1 MKWIV
6 SGFFASALG
15 LAAWSANAAPATFN
29 IDPAHSSVVF
39 SVVHLGV
46 SRTTGRF
53 LGLQGK
59 FSYDAANI
67 ADSHAELSIDAS
79 SVDTGHAERDQ
90 HLKSP
95 DFFDIAQF
103 PRITFST
110 TGVSGDADKFSLDG
124 TVTMLGVSRPIHFSV
139 EKIGEGRDP
148 WGGKRA
154 GFVATGKI
162 RRSDFG
168 MNFMPGA
175 VGDEVALSIQ
185 IEGLQQR

>member
-1 MKWIV
+1 MKWVV
-6 SGFFASALG
+6 SGFLASVLG
-15 LAAWSANAAPATFN
+15 LAACSANAAPAAYDV
-29 IDPAHSSVVF
+29 DPAHSSVVF
-39 SVVHLGV
+39 SVAHLGL

-67 ADSHAELSIDAS
+67 AASHAELSIDAG

-95 DFFDIAQF
+95 DFFDAGQF
-103 PRITFST
+103 PRIVFSS
-110 TGVSGDADKFSLDG
+110 TGVSGDANRFSLDG

-154 GFVATGKI
+154 GFIATGKI

-175 VGDEVALSIQ
+175 VGDEVELSIQ
-185 IEGLQQR
+185 IEGLQQQ